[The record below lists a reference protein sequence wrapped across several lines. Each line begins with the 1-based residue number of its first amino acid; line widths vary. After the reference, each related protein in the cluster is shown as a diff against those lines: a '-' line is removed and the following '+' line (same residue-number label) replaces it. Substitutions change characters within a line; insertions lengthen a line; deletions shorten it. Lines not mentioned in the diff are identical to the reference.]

1 MLGRFSRQPGVVAMV
16 YPLISSRVRGFLRIA
31 RSVASWLV
39 CSTWAWL
46 TLRLGSPAR
55 RMARRSSVVV
65 ARYFIAR
72 PRLMRPVKPLLRR
85 FPAITGRLRRMLL
98 SPEGARRASIPSS
111 LSDLSPHA
119 RSVYAELKAAIAKG
133 EAIR

>member
-1 MLGRFSRQPGVVAMV
+1 MLGRSSRQAGVAAMV
-16 YPLISSRVRGFLRIA
+16 YPLISSGVGAFLRIA

-39 CSTWAWL
+39 CRTWAWL
-46 TLRLGSPAR
+46 TLRPGSRPRRIAR
-55 RMARRSSVVV
+55 QSSVVL

-72 PRLMRPVKPLLRR
+72 PHLVRPVKPLLRR
-85 FPAITGRLRRMLL
+85 FPEIEERLRMMLS

-119 RSVYAELKAAIAKG
+119 RTVYAELKAAIAKV
-133 EAIR
+133 EASR